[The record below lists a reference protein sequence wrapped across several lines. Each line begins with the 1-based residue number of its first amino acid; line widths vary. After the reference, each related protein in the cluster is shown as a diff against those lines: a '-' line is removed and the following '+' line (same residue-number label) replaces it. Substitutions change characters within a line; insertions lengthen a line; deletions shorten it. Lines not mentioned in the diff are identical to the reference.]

1 MKKRVGT
8 IRCTVEALHDDD
20 SPIYDLIEKDFKVLD
35 VDHSELDN
43 GIVKLLLEDIST
55 HSHFLTTDGTEIP
68 EYEMIIT
75 YHYDTTT
82 STSDKDRRIYNTNY
96 KLI

>member
-8 IRCTVEALHDDD
+8 IRCTVEALHDDE
-20 SPIYDLIEKDFKVLD
+20 SVIFDLIEKDFKVLD
-35 VDHSELDN
+35 VDHSELDY

-55 HSHFLTTDGTEIP
+55 HLHFITTDKDKIP

-75 YHYDTTT
+75 TWN
-82 STSDKDRRIYNTNY
+82 KDRILYNTYY
-96 KLI
+96 KIL